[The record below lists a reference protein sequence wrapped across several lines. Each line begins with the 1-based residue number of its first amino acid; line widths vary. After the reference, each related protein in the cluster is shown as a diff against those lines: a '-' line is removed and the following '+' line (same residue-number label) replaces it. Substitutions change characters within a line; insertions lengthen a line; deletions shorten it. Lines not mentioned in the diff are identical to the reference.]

1 METVSWTRQLFQSI
15 DGKDTNAFL
24 SFLHDDVEFRFGNA
38 APVFGKAAVGEA
50 VRGFFS
56 SIKEVHHE
64 LKETWCER
72 GVIICHG
79 TVSYTRHDST
89 ALSVPFANILNIE
102 NNRVNKYLVFV
113 DVSELY
119 ATA

>member
-1 METVSWTRQLFQSI
+1 METTNWTRRLFQSI

-24 SFLHDDVEFRFGNA
+24 SFLGDDVEFRFGNA

-50 VRGFFS
+50 VSEFFS
-56 SIKEVHHE
+56 SIKGVHHE
-64 LKETWCER
+64 LEGTWSER
-72 GVIICHG
+72 GAVICHG

-89 ALSVPFANILNIE
+89 TLSVPFANILDIDS
-102 NNRVNKYLVFV
+102 NRINKYLVFV

-119 ATA
+119 ASA